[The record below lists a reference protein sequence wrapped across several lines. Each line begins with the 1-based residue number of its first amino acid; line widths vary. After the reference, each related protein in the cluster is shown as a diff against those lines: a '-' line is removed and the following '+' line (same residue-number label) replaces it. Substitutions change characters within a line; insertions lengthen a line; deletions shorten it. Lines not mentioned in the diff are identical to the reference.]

1 MSIRRK
7 ISVSSITP
15 DNIITYSIALM
26 MGVMFF
32 DHTNALANISYFVA
46 LAAWL
51 FKWIREKKVLLEWD
65 ILGIILMLLLVNALL
80 SSFFS
85 YDVKYSFRELR
96 SEIGKMVPFYFLIL
110 SNIRTDDALK
120 TILKAVFLG
129 ALVMSIIGIVGYF
142 TGLTLYREK
151 TISLFANESYTSL
164 GFYLLVTSCL
174 LFGLII
180 NETEK
185 TKIPLYFFV
194 VIIYFGCILATMT
207 RAIWLGFFSAAA
219 IALFFYRKTL
229 VLILPV
235 VILLLLLLLPSKFTN
250 RFITIFDFQNYSRAG
265 GVLSD
270 RVQLW
275 ESAVNMIRDYP
286 ELGVGYGKRIFQ
298 KVYIK
303 EGYILPQ
310 AWEKRPL
317 PNAHNLYLDTAIQ
330 LGIPGLF
337 IFLFLF
343 AVFFNKAIIAY
354 KCANVPFSKG
364 IIFGCLLAVYELLQI
379 GLTGTLLYDE
389 NGLYIIFLMAITM
402 RYYKQKKQKFS

>member
-15 DNIITYSIALM
+15 DNIIIYSVALM

-32 DHTNALANISYFVA
+32 DHTNALATISYFVA
-46 LAAWL
+46 IAAWL

-65 ILGIILMLLLVNALL
+65 PLGIILILLLVNALL
-80 SSFFS
+80 SSIFS
-85 YDVKYSFRELR
+85 YDVKYSFRELH

-110 SNIRTDDALK
+110 SNIKTDNALK
-120 TILKAVFLG
+120 TILKALFLG
-129 ALVMSIIGIVGYF
+129 ALVMSVIGIVGYF

-151 TISLFANESYTSL
+151 TISLYANESYTAL
-164 GFYLLVTSCL
+164 GFYLLLTSCL

-180 NETEK
+180 NETK
-185 TKIPLYFFV
+185 KKKSLLYFLLLS
-194 VIIYFGCILATMT
+194 IYFGCILATMT

-219 IALFFYRKTL
+219 MTLFFYRKKF

-235 VILLLLLLLPSKFTN
+235 FTLVLLLLLPSTFTN
-250 RFITIFDFQNYSRAG
+250 RFMTIFDFQNYSRAG

-275 ESAVNMIRDYP
+275 ESAINMIRDYP
-286 ELGVGYGKRIFQ
+286 LLGVGYGKRIFK

-303 EGYILPQ
+303 EGYIVPQ
-310 AWEKRPL
+310 AWERKPL

-337 IFLFLF
+337 VFLSLL
-343 AVFFNKAIIAY
+343 AVFFNKAMAAH
-354 KCANVPFSKG
+354 KSAHTPFSKG
-364 IIFGCLLAVYELLQI
+364 VIFGCLLAVFEFLQI
-379 GLTGTLLYDE
+379 GLTGTMFSDE
-389 NGLYIIFLMAITM
+389 NGLYIILLMAVAM
-402 RYYKQKKQKFS
+402 NCYKRETSI